1 MKKLLVGGLVF
12 MFSLLFSAVSY
23 AQPVLNSF
31 DPLSGPVGTVVNVNG
46 INLLNTTDVTFDG
59 VPAIFS
65 VANSGGTRIVATV
78 PLGAPTGPIEVTTPS
93 GTATSVTDFIVSDVP
108 VLVSSVPLDIKPRR
122 CPNRLNVR
130 RHGSLRAAILGTD
143 NLDVNQINPDSL
155 QLEGVAPFRWRLRDV
170 ATPFEPFI
178 GKEEADDCTNE
189 GRDGFL
195 DLNLRFSHQAIV
207 EALGEVENGE
217 VRVLTLEGELFD
229 GTPIVGEDVV
239 VIN

>member
-78 PLGAPTGPIEVTTPS
+78 PLARVYRVS
-93 GTATSVTDFIVSDVP
+93 GDE
-108 VLVSSVPLDIKPRR
+108 SSHL
-122 CPNRLNVR
+122 
-130 RHGSLRAAILGTD
+130 LRAT
-143 NLDVNQINPDSL
+143 
-155 QLEGVAPFRWRLRDV
+155 GVHGRWFV
-170 ATPFEPFI
+170 
-178 GKEEADDCTNE
+178 
-189 GRDGFL
+189 
-195 DLNLRFSHQAIV
+195 
-207 EALGEVENGE
+207 
-217 VRVLTLEGELFD
+217 
-229 GTPIVGEDVV
+229 
-239 VIN
+239 